1 MNRLCKSLM
10 VLEFAVAAGLS
21 AVAVQK
27 AVAAD
32 QTKPDL
38 NRGQT
43 IATQVCAA
51 CHGADGNSAGGAYP
65 KLAGQH
71 PEYLVKQ
78 LHDFK
83 PAEGK
88 PAARSN
94 PIMAG
99 FAGALSDQDMQNVA
113 AYFAAQAPKPGY
125 AHNASTIALGQKIY
139 RGGDAERGVPACAAC
154 HGPTGQGIPT
164 QYRGSRVSGPS
175 TSLRSSPLSSRAR
188 AITTNRCMRCR
199 SDCPIARSRPSPITS
214 PGCIDSPRD
223 SRRVRTSRPSQGR
236 QENKKRVGAS
246 SWHDSPSPFFA
257 VESEFE

>member
-27 AVAAD
+27 AMAAD
-32 QTKPDL
+32 QAKPDL

-83 PAEGK
+83 PADGK

-99 FAGALSDQDMQNVA
+99 IVGALSDQDMQNVA

-125 AHNASTIALGQKIY
+125 AHNASTVALGQKIY

-154 HGPTGQGIPT
+154 HGPTGQGIPS
-164 QYRGSRVSGPS
+164 QYPRLSGQWSEYIVAQLMAFQQGTRNNNEPMHAVSQ
-175 TSLRSSPLSSRAR
+175 RLSDSEIKAV
-188 AITTNRCMRCR
+188 A
-199 SDCPIARSRPSPITS
+199 DYIA
-214 PGCIDSPRD
+214 GL
-223 SRRVRTSRPSQGR
+223 
-236 QENKKRVGAS
+236 
-246 SWHDSPSPFFA
+246 H
-257 VESEFE
+257 